1 MFDIHHNH
9 IHKTECEKEFEMH
22 TELSKQLLELE
33 AFKRAINKLISDFIK
48 TIEDKLK
55 QQDLKI
61 HNTRLEFNENLE
73 ETTVRIFE
81 TVKIEQ
87 VYNGE
92 TEAMDLVL
100 MVGGE
105 D

>member
-22 TELSKQLLELE
+22 TEFSKQLLELE
-33 AFKRAINKLISDFIK
+33 AFRRAINKLISDFIK
-48 TIEDKLK
+48 TMEDKLK

-61 HNTRLEFNENLE
+61 YKTKSEVKESIEEATAKALE
-73 ETTVRIFE
+73 TAR
-81 TVKIEQ
+81 IEQ